1 MTLTNENSDLTANF
15 MVLKLVLEKVK
26 ALQKN
31 LDQTNIQKADKLIQ
45 ILSKALNSL
54 RKDHVT
60 LIDIEERIKQLKLQY
75 DVLMQDICKETDT
88 IVKDTFGKKSEEANK
103 LSNND
108 DELSKFLDSKK
119 NQLFSVKGNIDNDD
133 EETQRKFQIFELSLA
148 DATLDED

>member
-1 MTLTNENSDLTANF
+1 
-15 MVLKLVLEKVK
+15 
-26 ALQKN
+26 
-31 LDQTNIQKADKLIQ
+31 
-45 ILSKALNSL
+45 
-54 RKDHVT
+54 
-60 LIDIEERIKQLKLQY
+60 
-75 DVLMQDICKETDT
+75 MQDICKETDS

-103 LSNND
+103 LSKND